1 MNIRKNINTIIA
13 AALAVMAV
21 AACKKDDEETE
32 TLPSLSGQLRF
43 EAAPYIKKNET
54 LTMTPSG
61 LTHPEGKGIGFYWTI
76 TDVTTKNDTT
86 KTENG
91 TGNGAYTAKFP
102 DETGTY
108 TVSCTAFAS
117 GYYNTSVNKYVTV
130 VDKDESLIDISKGY
144 TGEYGTCTDT
154 RDGRSY
160 KTVTIGNTEWFA
172 ENLKYSGLSEN
183 GTENTGVRNNTGSSE
198 NGRADKIG
206 IAYENAE
213 AMSDIFGRYYS
224 WEEATDK
231 TNPVCPKGW
240 RIPDAEDWLALA
252 NGLDRMNGEA
262 SDTDGTDGHAS
273 GVTSDVDRF
282 TDINTDY
289 EGITGAMMV
298 EAKFNSEKNEMWDYW
313 PDVNITN
320 LSGLSMIPCGFANL
334 SKTTEG
340 NPVGSFETVNLYA
353 AFWTAESEEDK
364 AMFRYIYWDTPV
376 LQLGQASK
384 TDFAATVRCVRDITT
399 TE

>member
-13 AALAVMAV
+13 AALAVLAV
-21 AACKKDDEETE
+21 AACKKEEDETE
-32 TLPSLSGQLRF
+32 TLPSFSGQLSF
-43 EAAPYIKKNET
+43 EAEPYIKKGVT
-54 LTMTPSG
+54 LTLKPSG
-61 LTHPEGKGIGFYWTI
+61 PVHPEGKGIGFYWTI

-86 KTENG
+86 KTESG

-102 DETGTY
+102 DEIGTY

-117 GYYNTSVNKYVTV
+117 GYYNTTTTKYVTV
-130 VDKDESLIDISKGY
+130 VDKDESLIGIWGGY
-144 TGEYGTCTDT
+144 PGEFGTCTDK

-172 ENLKYSGLSEN
+172 ENLKYSG
-183 GTENTGVRNNTGSSE
+183 TETEKT
-198 NGRADKIG
+198 G
-206 IAYENAE
+206 IAFENSE

-224 WEEATDK
+224 WAEATGSK
-231 TNPVCPKGW
+231 VCPDGW
-240 RIPDAEDWLALA
+240 RIPDAEDWLDMA
-252 NGLDRMNGEA
+252 NAVDRMVREN
-262 SDTDGTDGHAS
+262 SDTEDGQESEEAGNTG
-273 GVTSDVDRF
+273 F
-282 TDINTDY
+282 TEEDTDY

-298 EAKFNSEKNEMWDYW
+298 EACFNSEDNEMWDYW

-334 SKTTEG
+334 SKTAEG
-340 NPVGSFETVNLYA
+340 NPIGSFETVNLYA

>member
-102 DETGTY
+102 DETGAY

-160 KTVTIGNTEWFA
+160 KTVTIGNTTEWFA
-172 ENLKYSGLSEN
+172 ENLKYSGE
-183 GTENTGVRNNTGSSE
+183 TSSE
-198 NGRADKIG
+198 KSTEAQKKIG
-206 IAYENAE
+206 IAFENAE

-231 TNPVCPKGW
+231 ENPVCPEGW

-252 NGLDRMNGEA
+252 NGLDRMNSEV
-262 SDTDGTDGHAS
+262 SGTDETDDQAS
-273 GVTSDVDRF
+273 GVTSDGDRF

-298 EAKFNSEKNEMWDYW
+298 EACFNSEDNEMWEYSTDAK
-313 PDVNITN
+313 ITN
-320 LSGLSMIPCGFANL
+320 LSGLSVIPCGFANL
-334 SKTTEG
+334 SRTADG
-340 NPVGSFETVNLYA
+340 NAVGSFDAVNLYA
-353 AFWTAESEEDK
+353 AFWVDYVNPDYPDQAYL
-364 AMFRYIYWDTPV
+364 RYIYWSTPV
-376 LQLGQASK
+376 LQLGSASQ

>member
-1 MNIRKNINTIIA
+1 MDIRKSINTVIA
-13 AALAVMAV
+13 AALAVLAV
-21 AACKKDDEETE
+21 AACKKEEDETE
-32 TLPSLSGQLRF
+32 TLPSFSGQLSF
-43 EAAPYIKKNET
+43 EAEPYIKKGVT
-54 LTMTPSG
+54 LTLKPSG
-61 LTHPEGKGIGFYWTI
+61 PVHPEGKGIGYYWAVPN
-76 TDVTTKNDTT
+76 VTENNDTT
-86 KTENG
+86 KLETDDPKEKDG
-91 TGNGAYTAKFP
+91 TAVIKFP
-102 DETGTY
+102 DEIGTY

-160 KTVTIGNTEWFA
+160 KTVTIGNTTEWFA

-183 GTENTGVRNNTGSSE
+183 GG
-198 NGRADKIG
+198 ADKIG

-231 TNPVCPKGW
+231 ENPVCPEGW
-240 RIPDAEDWLALA
+240 RIPDAEDWLDMA
-252 NGLDRMNGEA
+252 NAVDRMVREN
-262 SDTDGTDGHAS
+262 SDTEDGQESEEAGNTG
-273 GVTSDVDRF
+273 F
-282 TDINTDY
+282 TEEDTDY

-298 EAKFNSEKNEMWDYW
+298 EACFNSEDNEMWDYW

-334 SKTTEG
+334 SKTAEG
-340 NPVGSFETVNLYA
+340 NPIGSFETVNLYA

>member
-32 TLPSLSGQLRF
+32 TLPSLSGQLSF

-160 KTVTIGNTEWFA
+160 KTVTIGNTTEWFA

-183 GTENTGVRNNTGSSE
+183 GG
-198 NGRADKIG
+198 ADKIG

-231 TNPVCPKGW
+231 ENPVCPEGW
-240 RIPDAEDWLALA
+240 RIPDAEDWLDMA
-252 NGLDRMNGEA
+252 NAVDRMVREN
-262 SDTDGTDGHAS
+262 SDTEDGQESEEAGNTG
-273 GVTSDVDRF
+273 F
-282 TDINTDY
+282 TEEDTDY

-298 EAKFNSEKNEMWDYW
+298 EACFNSDDNEMWDYW

-334 SKTTEG
+334 SKTAEG
-340 NPVGSFETVNLYA
+340 NPIGSFETVNLYA